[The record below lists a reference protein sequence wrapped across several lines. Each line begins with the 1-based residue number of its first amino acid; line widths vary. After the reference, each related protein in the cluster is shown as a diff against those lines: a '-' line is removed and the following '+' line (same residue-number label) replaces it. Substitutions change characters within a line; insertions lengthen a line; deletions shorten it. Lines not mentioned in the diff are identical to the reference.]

1 MRILAALLS
10 IVMPRLGQIFNR
22 QIIKGF
28 VYLLAEHVVNTITHI
43 NRAIYLGFNGHQQ
56 ASIDVL
62 NHQLALFYPAIY
74 NIGIWDAFSNAMP
87 DVNRQTAIFF
97 VIGGLAGTFTILYDR
112 FLPFPS

>member
-62 NHQLALFYPAIY
+62 NHQLALFIPLFIISAS
-74 NIGIWDAFSNAMP
+74 GMLFQMLCLMLTDKRPFSLSLE
-87 DVNRQTAIFF
+87 V
-97 VIGGLAGTFTILYDR
+97 
-112 FLPFPS
+112 